1 MPRNVHSRH
10 DIVYVKQPTRNL
22 MLAIGVWPF
31 RSEKRSMFQKV
42 YNFFL
47 NFSSNLLFACEII
60 PGIIYLLLEESIRI
74 RLQLIPL
81 LLYVFLCAF
90 QYDIILSRNDNI
102 RQCWKHVEEDWRNA
116 FGTDDRNIMFRCAKA
131 ARLLILICGVVMY
144 SGVAMY
150 RIILPLSRGDIVT
163 NQNVTIRPLACPV
176 NFLFIDVQ
184 TSPFYEIVF
193 TFQSLTGL
201 LIVSITTSTYG
212 LLAYFVEHAS
222 GQMKILICLMKNL
235 VQEQWQKEE
244 EVDKKLSE
252 VVEHQV
258 RVHSFLQ
265 MVQYT
270 MQEICLAEI
279 MVDTLTI
286 CLLLYFA
293 ILVRIRLQDW
303 DTSNPG
309 IVCSYAC
316 SIINIIIHI
325 FLFCYTGEQLNDQ
338 AEKVAIETRELEWYH
353 LPEKKMRSV
362 ILLMI
367 MSNYPPKIS
376 ACKIVELSLKTFGDV
391 REHFQI
397 LDRYP
402 EQSEDY
408 RSD

>member
-1 MPRNVHSRH
+1 MPRNVNSK
-10 DIVYVKQPTRNL
+10 DGIVYVKQPIRNL
-22 MLAIGVWPF
+22 MLAIGIWPS
-31 RSEKRSMFQKV
+31 RSQKRPVFQKV
-42 YNFFL
+42 YNLFL

-60 PGIIYLLLEESIRI
+60 PGIIYWLMEESVRI
-74 RLQLIPL
+74 RLQLIL
-81 LLYVFLCAF
+81 LLPYIFLCAF

-131 ARLLILICGVVMY
+131 AKFLILICGVLMY

-184 TSPFYEIVF
+184 ASPFYEIIF

-235 VQEQWQKEE
+235 VREQKEE
-244 EVDKKLSE
+244 EVDKKLAQ
-252 VVEHQV
+252 VVEHQI

-270 MQEICLAEI
+270 MQEICLGEI
-279 MVDTLTI
+279 MVNTVTI

-293 ILVRIRLQDW
+293 ILVRIRL
-303 DTSNPG
+303 
-309 IVCSYAC
+309 
-316 SIINIIIHI
+316 
-325 FLFCYTGEQLNDQ
+325 
-338 AEKVAIETRELEWYH
+338 
-353 LPEKKMRSV
+353 
-362 ILLMI
+362 
-367 MSNYPPKIS
+367 
-376 ACKIVELSLKTFGDV
+376 
-391 REHFQI
+391 
-397 LDRYP
+397 
-402 EQSEDY
+402 
-408 RSD
+408 